1 MNLPHDMPHEAIAL
15 FVGLAGVLLA
25 ATLVGQVLQ
34 WRSGGHVSSVV
45 ENLNQRVFA
54 WWVIVA
60 LIGVA
65 FLFGKA
71 GVILLFAFASFAALR
86 EFLTLTYT
94 RRSDHWALVAA
105 FFIGIPVQYYLVWI
119 EWYGLY
125 SIFIPVY
132 GFLMLPVFSV
142 IRGDTTHFLARIASV
157 QWGLMISV
165 FCVSHIPALLTLDIP
180 DFEGKKL
187 LLVAFLVIVVQGSD
201 VLQYVFGKLAGRHK
215 VAPSVSPAKTWEG
228 LIGGVAS
235 ATALGAALWW
245 ITPFSPLQAAGLA
258 FVACLMGFL
267 GGLVFSAIKRD
278 RGVKD
283 WGRMI
288 EGHGGM
294 LDRLDSVIFAAPIF
308 FHLTRFW
315 FVP

>member
-1 MNLPHDMPHEAIAL
+1 MTMPNEAMTL
-15 FVGLAGVLLA
+15 FLGIGGILVVATAVGWLLA
-25 ATLVGQVLQ
+25 RRSATQPNQVI
-34 WRSGGHVSSVV
+34 
-45 ENLNQRVFA
+45 ENLNARIFA
-54 WWVIVA
+54 WWVMVA
-60 LIGVA
+60 CIGAA
-65 FLFGKA
+65 FIFGKA

-94 RRSDHWALVAA
+94 RRGDHWTLLAA
-105 FFIGIPVQYYLVWI
+105 FFVGIPVQYYLIWI

-132 GFLMLPVFSV
+132 GFLVLPIVSAL
-142 IRGDTTHFLARIASV
+142 RGDTTRFLERVAVV

-180 DFEGKKL
+180 GFEGKQL

-215 VAPSVSPAKTWEG
+215 IAPVLSPSKTVEG
-228 LIGGVAS
+228 LVGGVAS
-235 ATALGAALWW
+235 ATAIGAALWW
-245 ITPFSPLQAAGLA
+245 ITPFTPLQAAGMAL
-258 FVACLMGFL
+258 VMCLMGFL

-294 LDRLDSVIFAAPIF
+294 LDRLDSVIFAAPVF
-308 FHLTRFW
+308 FHFTRYW

>member
-1 MNLPHDMPHEAIAL
+1 MNPPVEEIEL
-15 FVGLAGVLLA
+15 FAGLAVVLA
-25 ATLVGQVLQ
+25 MATLVGQLLK
-34 WRSGGHVSSVV
+34 RRRGGEASTVV

-60 LIGVA
+60 LMGVA
-65 FLFGKA
+65 FLFGKT
-71 GVILLFAFASFAALR
+71 GVIVLFAFASFAALR

-125 SIFIPVY
+125 SIFLPVY
-132 GFLMLPVFSV
+132 GFLMLPVFSAL
-142 IRGDTTHFLARIASV
+142 RGDTTHFLARIAAI
-157 QWGLMISV
+157 QWGLMICV

-180 DFEGKKL
+180 GFADKQL
-187 LLVAFLVIVVQGSD
+187 LLVAFLVVVVQGSD
-201 VLQYVFGKLAGRHK
+201 VLQYVFGKLLGRHK
-215 VAPSVSPAKTWEG
+215 VAPSLSPSKTWEG
-228 LIGGVAS
+228 LLGGVAS
-235 ATALGAALWW
+235 ATALGAGLWW
-245 ITPFSPLQAAGLA
+245 LTPFSPSAAAGLA
-258 FVACLMGFL
+258 LVACIMGFL

-315 FVP
+315 FVS

>member
-1 MNLPHDMPHEAIAL
+1 MSTSLEAVEL
-15 FVGLAGVLLA
+15 FLGRAGVLA
-25 ATLVGQVLQ
+25 VATLIGQTLK
-34 WRSGGHVSSVV
+34 WRSGGKASSVV

-60 LIGVA
+60 LFGVA

-71 GVILLFAFASFAALR
+71 GVILLFTFASFAALR

-94 RRSDHWALVAA
+94 RRSDHWALLAA
-105 FFIGIPVQYYLVWI
+105 FFVGNPVQYYLVWI

-125 SIFIPVY
+125 TVFLPVY
-132 GFLMLPVFSV
+132 GFLMLPVFSAL
-142 IRGDTTHFLARIASV
+142 RGDTSHFLARIAAI

-165 FCVSHIPALLTLDIP
+165 YCVSHIPALLTLDIP
-180 DFEGKKL
+180 GFAGKGL

-201 VLQYVFGKLAGRHK
+201 VLQYVFGKLFGQHK
-215 VAPSVSPAKTWEG
+215 VAPSLSPSKTWEG
-228 LIGGVAS
+228 LVGGIAS

-245 ITPFSPLQAAGLA
+245 ITPFSPGQAAGLA
-258 FVACLMGFL
+258 FVSCLMGFL